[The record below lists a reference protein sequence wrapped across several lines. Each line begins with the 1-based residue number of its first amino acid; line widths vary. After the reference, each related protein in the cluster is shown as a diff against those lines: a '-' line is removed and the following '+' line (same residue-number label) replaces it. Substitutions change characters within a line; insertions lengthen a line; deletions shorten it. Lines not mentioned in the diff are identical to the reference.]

1 LPDKKQQEKTAM
13 LTPNVAAGTGSGCG
27 CSLSGTST
35 GEKDLNAAN
44 GCCSAEAQKTCCAPE
59 DKSSCCGT
67 PAATPANKLP
77 VAVIGGGPVGLAAA
91 AHLIQKGETPLVFEA
106 GDDVGGSIRAWGHVR
121 MFSPWKY
128 GIDQSARALLETTG
142 WEAPNPEVYPTGQ
155 DLYDLYLKPLSELP
169 QVAAHLRLSS
179 RVVSVTRRGMDKM
192 KNTGREEAPFQIIV
206 RDSVS
211 EAETVYYAR
220 AVIDASGTYHSPNP
234 LGASGVP
241 AAGERAAAERIVY
254 HIPKILG
261 EERARYAG
269 KRIAVVGSGHS
280 AFNALLEL
288 ATLADEEPGTHVTWA
303 VRRATLGSVF
313 GGGENDALAARGELG
328 RRVRALAEAGLLH
341 LVTGFR
347 AAQVERDADG
357 RVILVG
363 EEDEHL
369 PPVDEVIVTTGFRP
383 DLSILAELRL
393 GLDPSVEA
401 PTVLAPMID
410 PNLHS
415 CGTVRP
421 HGALELS
428 HPEKDFFIAG
438 MKSYGRAPTFLLLTG
453 YEQIRSIV
461 CLLTGDEEGARE
473 VRLELPETGVC
484 NSNRNVNGEASGEA
498 CCGATAAAKV
508 SAQGCG
514 SDDGSC
520 GLPTPAAISTSETAN
535 SETGCG
541 CGDTCSVST
550 PVTPTPKAVCCG

>member
-1 LPDKKQQEKTAM
+1 MQMPHVTAG
-13 LTPNVAAGTGSGCG
+13 AGSGCG

-35 GEKDLNAAN
+35 GETNPSAAS

-67 PAATPANKLP
+67 PAVTPANKLP

-91 AHLIQKGETPLVFEA
+91 AHLIQKGETPLIFET
-106 GDDVGGSIRAWGHVR
+106 GEDVGGSIRAWGHVR

-128 GIDQSARALLETTG
+128 AIDQAARALLESTG
-142 WEAPNPEVYPTGQ
+142 WQEPDLERYPTGQ

-169 QVAAHLRLSS
+169 QIAAHLRLSS

-192 KNTGREEAPFQIIV
+192 KDTGREEAPFQIIV
-206 RDSVS
+206 RDTVS

-261 EERARYAG
+261 EERHRYAG
-269 KRIAVVGSGHS
+269 KRVAVVGSGHS

-288 ATLADEEPGTHVTWA
+288 ATLADQEPGTHIVWA

-313 GGGENDALAARGELG
+313 GGGQNDVLSARGELG
-328 RRVRALAEAGLLH
+328 QKVRTLTEAGLLH

-347 AAQVERDADG
+347 AAQVERDTDG

-363 EEDEHL
+363 EDEERL
-369 PPVDEVIVTTGFRP
+369 SPVDEVIVTTGFRP
-383 DLSILAELRL
+383 DLSILSELRL

-428 HPEKDFFIAG
+428 HPEKDFFIVG

-453 YEQIRSIV
+453 YEQVRSIV

-473 VRLELPETGVC
+473 VQLELPETGVC
-484 NSNRNVNGEASGEA
+484 NSNRSATGEASEA
-498 CCGATAAAKV
+498 QCCEATPPAKV
-508 SAQGCG
+508 AGTSSASGCG
-514 SDDGSC
+514 SDGGSC
-520 GLPTPAAISTSETAN
+520 GTSAPTSETADGA
-535 SETGCG
+535 SGCG

-550 PVTPTPKAVCCG
+550 PATPTPKAVCCG